1 MDRMNILVAVIEA
14 VVFLIPLFKVVW
26 SLSHA
31 NDVIKQ
37 HEQRITR
44 VEEKQEKYE
53 EKIGNMLEDIKSCLN
68 KISSTLDMLD
78 LRVSNLEK
86 EKEKK

>member
-1 MDRMNILVAVIEA
+1 MDKMNILVAVIEA

-31 NDVIKQ
+31 NDMIKQ

-53 EKIGNMLEDIKSCLN
+53 EKIGNMLEDIKRCLN

>member
-1 MDRMNILVAVIEA
+1 MDKMNILVAVIEA

-44 VEEKQEKYE
+44 IEEKQEKYE
-53 EKIGNMLEDIKSCLN
+53 EKIGNMLEDIKRCLN

>member
-1 MDRMNILVAVIEA
+1 MDKMNILVAVIEA

-53 EKIGNMLEDIKSCLN
+53 EKIGNMLEDIKRCLN